1 MYLELTTNSSTTS
14 IMAFQAS
21 SAMSF
26 LLDQDWGDIDPSL
39 QPTTS
44 SLAPSTH
51 ANANATP
58 DADASAYADANAP
71 IDGKVT
77 HKRTSEVWDHSFYSR
92 HKITLNKKGQS
103 IWKCRYCSKTYI
115 DTGGTGNAKAHLLK
129 HHSRQIQGQNE
140 KRIKGYQG
148 KIDMAEFRALADTA
162 NHKRRRLDG
171 RSNIENDND
180 GRGLGCDLDPAV
192 LEQLYV
198 AWITTCG
205 VAFEMVEKQEFRA

>member
-1 MYLELTTNSSTTS
+1 
-14 IMAFQAS
+14 MASQAS
-21 SAMSF
+21 SVLCFSP
-26 LLDQDWGDIDPSL
+26 DQDWSNIDPSL
-39 QPTTS
+39 HPSTS
-44 SLAPSTH
+44 SLAASTP
-51 ANANATP
+51 ANADP
-58 DADASAYADANAP
+58 DANADAT

-92 HKITLNKKGQS
+92 HRITLNKKGQS
-103 IWKCRYCSKTYI
+103 IWRCKYCSKTYI

-129 HHSRQIQGQNE
+129 HHGHQIQSQNE

-171 RSNIENDND
+171 STIDDDND
-180 GRGLGCDLDPAV
+180 GRGLGCDLDAAV